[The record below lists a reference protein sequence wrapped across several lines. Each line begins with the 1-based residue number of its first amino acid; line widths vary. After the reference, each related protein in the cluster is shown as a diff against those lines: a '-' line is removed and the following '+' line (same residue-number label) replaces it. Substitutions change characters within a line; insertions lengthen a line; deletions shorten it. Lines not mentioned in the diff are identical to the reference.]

1 MKTKITLLIAV
12 LFLSFNFSFT
22 QNDEDMNLLSIFS
35 EYAKAKNYEAAFGP
49 WMELRQKNPKF
60 NRAIYTYGEKILDH
74 KIENSSGTEQVAF
87 IKDLVKLWE
96 ERGVHFASKTP
107 KGEFLAKSCQLQY
120 DYKKELKMSDLQLF
134 NCFDDAYKTDSKTFT
149 NPKALYT
156 YYKLAVNLYDS
167 GAKPAEDLF
176 TKYDEI
182 SEKVE
187 AEVKNYTVKLNKF
200 VSTDVE
206 EEKVLS
212 KRDQN
217 KVKSYSSYLKA
228 YDQIS
233 AGMDKDLGDRANCAN
248 LIPLYTKNYEAN
260 KNDGLW
266 LQRAMNRLY
275 TKECTDDP
283 LFIKI
288 VQQKNNLEPNAS
300 TAYYLGILKDKENK
314 SSEALKYYNQAVD
327 LETDGYEKAKI
338 LYRIATSFKKKGS
351 YGPARNYFRK
361 ALSANPSMGRCNLA
375 IASMY
380 ASSANSCGTDT
391 FSKRAVYWLAAQEAA
406 KAGRVD
412 PNLSSSAAKS
422 VASYNAKA
430 PTKADIFSKGNSGET
445 INIGCWI
452 GGSVKVPTL

>member
-206 EEKVLS
+206 EEKV
-212 KRDQN
+212 
-217 KVKSYSSYLKA
+217 
-228 YDQIS
+228 
-233 AGMDKDLGDRANCAN
+233 
-248 LIPLYTKNYEAN
+248 
-260 KNDGLW
+260 
-266 LQRAMNRLY
+266 
-275 TKECTDDP
+275 
-283 LFIKI
+283 
-288 VQQKNNLEPNAS
+288 
-300 TAYYLGILKDKENK
+300 
-314 SSEALKYYNQAVD
+314 
-327 LETDGYEKAKI
+327 
-338 LYRIATSFKKKGS
+338 
-351 YGPARNYFRK
+351 
-361 ALSANPSMGRCNLA
+361 
-375 IASMY
+375 
-380 ASSANSCGTDT
+380 
-391 FSKRAVYWLAAQEAA
+391 
-406 KAGRVD
+406 
-412 PNLSSSAAKS
+412 
-422 VASYNAKA
+422 
-430 PTKADIFSKGNSGET
+430 
-445 INIGCWI
+445 
-452 GGSVKVPTL
+452 

>member
-120 DYKKELKMSDLQLF
+120 DFKKELNMSDLQLF

-375 IASMY
+375 IATMY